1 LGISAFVIGN
11 VPSRGGFDYAPASD
25 SVEERLFMPVFE
37 ARVELACSPEAA
49 FEFLAR
55 PANIQRISPPQIM
68 LVFDAAPERLS
79 LGARLE
85 FRVQAYGVVRSA
97 VHEVTEWDEPRRFVE
112 RQVAG
117 PMGSWR
123 HEHLFE
129 QSPCGVIVVDR
140 IEFAPPSGMLG
151 LIVNERRI
159 RDSLEEGFEHQH
171 MMLEKQF
178 GNPP

>member
-1 LGISAFVIGN
+1 MA
-11 VPSRGGFDYAPASD
+11 
-25 SVEERLFMPVFE
+25 VFE

-55 PANIQRISPPQIM
+55 PANLRRISPPQIM

-85 FRVQAYGVVRSA
+85 FRVQAYGVMRSA
-97 VHEVTEWDEPRRFVE
+97 IHEVTAWDEPRRFVE

-117 PMGSWR
+117 PTGVWE

-129 QSPCGVIVVDR
+129 PSPRGVIVIDR
-140 IEFAPPSGMLG
+140 IEFAPPSGLLG
-151 LIVNERRI
+151 MIVNERKI
-159 RDSLEEGFEHQH
+159 RDSLEEGFEHPQV
-171 MMLEKQF
+171 MLEKQL
-178 GNPP
+178 GTPP